1 MFFQCT
7 NLTLADSNQRLGVLF
22 LSCFWRVRQSSQRA
36 KPPALLAVIDTETRF
51 PTFLPNGH
59 RLPIMLFQTI
69 SA

>member
-1 MFFQCT
+1 VYKFDSGRLEPAPWSLIFE
-7 NLTLADSNQRLGVLF
+7 LLLA
-22 LSCFWRVRQSSQRA
+22 RA
-36 KPPALLAVIDTETRF
+36 AILVAGKASGFAAVIDTETRF